1 MCAQCGMCMCMG
13 AVTCGGEAL
22 LTVAALTMALLV
34 LTVALLTTA
43 LLAMALLTT
52 LTCGSEAGLNVAGS
66 LRNSQFMDVSS
77 TWSGWGLG

>member
-1 MCAQCGMCMCMG
+1 MCAQCGMCVCMG

-22 LTVAALTMALLV
+22 LTVAALTVALLV
-34 LTVALLTTA
+34 LTVALLA
-43 LLAMALLTT
+43 T

-66 LRNSQFMDVSS
+66 LRKSQFMDVSS